1 MFFKRSRMESE
12 IDSFKAMQDKGARV
26 AKRDDSADEKEG
38 VISEPSANRN
48 APKLIEQPIDERA
61 AALVGGADG
70 RQQSVIGAD
79 ATWEGKLK
87 TNGSSRIEGELS
99 GEVEAGETVFI
110 ENGARVRANIRARR
124 VIIGGDLEGH
134 IVCREQ
140 LVVQRS
146 GRLGGEVSTKTL
158 VIEEGAT
165 VHSRIQMQ
173 RDDEPARAG
182 VKQVSNLSSRQHPKA
197 TEAVEA
203 ATG

>member
-1 MFFKRSRMESE
+1 MFFRRSRMESE

-26 AKRDDSADEKEG
+26 AKRDDSAGEQEG

-48 APKLIEQPIDERA
+48 APKLIEQPIDEHT

-70 RQQSVIGAD
+70 RQQSVIGVD

-87 TNGSSRIEGELS
+87 TNGSARIEGELS
-99 GEVEAGETVFI
+99 GEVEAGEAVFI
-110 ENGARVRANIRARR
+110 EKGARVRANIRARR

-182 VKQVSNLSSRQHPKA
+182 AKQVSNLSSRQHPKA